1 MAGIDS
7 KHVYLTG
14 PDQTATTGA
23 VQVAKVGT
31 EAPTDARTKLPTDAW
46 GNGLGYIGEDG
57 ITVSG
62 LIAAGDAIRDWAK
75 RKIRTTD
82 GKADPSVSMP
92 SIQVDEDLVALLL
105 NEGDYAIDKATTE
118 HGQQIKMMW
127 SGNPGPERSVCV
139 SMKDG
144 KRRVRVYL
152 PDAQVTDLDGVSFK
166 PDAANTY
173 SMTLSLNADD
183 TGHYCYFIY
192 DDGEV
197 AAA

>member
-31 EAPTDARTKLPTDAW
+31 AAPTDARTKLTTDTW
-46 GNGLGYIGEDG
+46 GSGLGYIGEDG

-82 GKADPSVSMP
+82 GEADPSVSMP
-92 SIQVDEDLVALLL
+92 SIQVDEDLVKLLL
-105 NEGDYAIDKATTE
+105 NEGDYEIVKATTE
-118 HGQQIKMMW
+118 HGNQIKMMW
-127 SGNPGPERSVCV
+127 SGNPGPERAISI

-144 KRRVRVYL
+144 DRRVRVYL
-152 PDAQVTDLDGVSFK
+152 PDAQVTDLDDVSFK
-166 PDAANTY
+166 PDSANTY
-173 SMTLSLNADD
+173 AMTLSLNADS
-183 TGHYCYFIY
+183 TGHYCYFMY

-197 AAA
+197 TAA

>member
-7 KHVYLTG
+7 NHVYLTG

-31 EAPTDARTKLPTDAW
+31 AAPTDARTKLPTDAW
-46 GNGLGYIGEDG
+46 GSGLGYIGEDG

-75 RKIRTTD
+75 KKIRTTD
-82 GKADPSVSMP
+82 GEADPSVSMP
-92 SIQVDEDLVALLL
+92 SIQVDEDLVKVLL
-105 NEGDYAIDKATTE
+105 NEGDYEIAKATSE
-118 HGQQIKMMW
+118 HGNQIKMMW
-127 SGNPGPERSVCV
+127 SGNPGPERAVSV

-144 KRRVRVYL
+144 DRRVRVYL
-152 PDAQVTDLDGVSFK
+152 PDAQVTDLDDVSFK

-173 SMTLSLNADD
+173 AMTLSLNADAE
-183 TGHYCYFIY
+183 GHYCYFMY

-197 AAA
+197 TAA

>member
-46 GNGLGYIGEDG
+46 GSGLGYIGEDG

-62 LIAAGDAIRDWAK
+62 LIAAGDAIRDWSK
-75 RKIRTTD
+75 KKIRTTD
-82 GKADPSVSMP
+82 GEADPSVSMP
-92 SIQVDEDLVALLL
+92 SIQVDEDLVKVLL
-105 NEGDYAIDKATTE
+105 NEGDYEIAKATSE
-118 HGQQIKMMW
+118 HGNQIRMMW
-127 SGNPGPERSVCV
+127 SGNPGPERAISI

-144 KRRVRVYL
+144 DRRVRVYI
-152 PDAQVTDLDGVSFK
+152 PDAQVTDLDDVSFK
-166 PDAANTY
+166 PDSANTY
-173 SMTLSLNADD
+173 AMTLSLNADS
-183 TGHYCYFIY
+183 TGHYCYFMY

-197 AAA
+197 VAA